1 MVAVST
7 DGEPGGFVDDGINT
21 QLRTITFSEARKG
34 FDKGEVREFLTEVA
48 DWIEGGGGD
57 VVRRR
62 LERIAQKSANMLADA
77 EDGAEGLRREAEQ
90 EARGLLDSA
99 KAEADSYRVDAEGE
113 AREHLREARAEATS
127 TRESAN
133 QYASEV
139 RTKADE
145 YSETTR
151 AEAKRET
158 DELREESTQ
167 EARQT
172 VHSAEQRADK
182 IIAEAN
188 RQRED
193 IETVIADLAHRR
205 DSVMAQARKLALEL
219 DETVD
224 GLESDI
230 GNRRTSAASAEVEA
244 PVEQVDEKGAADV
257 QTLEKLRVEPP
268 LVRNGNGNGAH

>member
-1 MVAVST
+1 M
-7 DGEPGGFVDDGINT
+7 DDGINT

-62 LERIAQKSANMLADA
+62 LERIAQKSANILADA

-99 KAEADSYRVDAEGE
+99 KAEADSYRVDAEAEG
-113 AREHLREARAEATS
+113 REHLREARAEATS

-133 QYASEV
+133 QYASEA

-158 DELREESTQ
+158 DELREESTK

-172 VHSAEQRADK
+172 VHSAEQRANQ

-193 IETVIADLAHRR
+193 IETVIGDLAHKR

-224 GLESDI
+224 GLESEI
-230 GNRRTSAASAEVEA
+230 GNRRSTAATAEVEA
-244 PVEQVDEKGAADV
+244 PAEPVDQKGAADEP
-257 QTLEKLRVEPP
+257 TLEELRVEPP

>member
-1 MVAVST
+1 
-7 DGEPGGFVDDGINT
+7 VDDGINT

-62 LERIAQKSANMLADA
+62 LERIAQKSATMLADA
-77 EDGAEGLRREAEQ
+77 EDGAEGLRREADQ

-99 KAEADSYRVDAEGE
+99 KAEADAYRVDAEAE
-113 AREHLREARAEATS
+113 AREHLREARSEATS
-127 TRESAN
+127 SRESAN
-133 QYASEV
+133 QYASET
-139 RTKADE
+139 RTKADD
-145 YSETTR
+145 YSETVR
-151 AEAKRET
+151 AEAKREA

-167 EARQT
+167 EARQAI
-172 VHSAEQRADK
+172 HAAEQRAGQ
-182 IIAEAN
+182 IVAEAN

-193 IETVIADLAHRR
+193 IETVIADLALKR

-224 GLESDI
+224 GLESEI
-230 GNRRTSAASAEVEA
+230 GNRRSTAATAEVEA
-244 PVEQVDEKGAADV
+244 PVEEAGEQGAADE
-257 QTLEKLRVEPP
+257 QTLAELSVESP
-268 LVRNGNGNGAH
+268 LVRNGNGAH

>member
-1 MVAVST
+1 M
-7 DGEPGGFVDDGINT
+7 DDGINT

-62 LERIAQKSANMLADA
+62 LERIAQKSANILADA

-99 KAEADSYRVDAEGE
+99 KAEADAYRVDAEAE

-133 QYASEV
+133 QYASET
-139 RTKADE
+139 RSQADD
-145 YSETTR
+145 YAQSTR

-158 DELREESTQ
+158 DELREETAE

-172 VHSAEQRADK
+172 VHGAEQRAEQ
-182 IIAEAN
+182 IVAEAN
-188 RQRED
+188 RQRQD
-193 IETVIADLAHRR
+193 IETVIGDLAHKR

-230 GNRRTSAASAEVEA
+230 GNRRTSSATAEVEA
-244 PVEQVDEKGAADV
+244 AAAPRAG
-257 QTLEKLRVEPP
+257 QASAGEALEELRAEPP
-268 LVRNGNGNGAH
+268 LVGNGNGNGAR

>member
-1 MVAVST
+1 M
-7 DGEPGGFVDDGINT
+7 DDGINT
-21 QLRTITFSEARKG
+21 QLRTISFSEARKG
-34 FDKGEVREFLTEVA
+34 FDKGEVREFLTEIA

-62 LERIAQKSANMLADA
+62 LERIAQKSATILADA

-99 KAEADSYRVDAEGE
+99 KAEADAYRVDAEAE

-127 TRESAN
+127 NRESAN
-133 QYASEV
+133 QYASET

-145 YSETTR
+145 YSELTR
-151 AEAKRET
+151 GEAKRET

-172 VHSAEQRADK
+172 VHSAEQRANQ

-224 GLESDI
+224 GLESEI
-230 GNRRTSAASAEVEA
+230 GNRRSGAATAEAEA
-244 PVEQVDEKGAADV
+244 PVEAGEEQGTTDDERPFEELKVAP
-257 QTLEKLRVEPP
+257 E
-268 LVRNGNGNGAH
+268 LVRNGNGSSAH

>member
-1 MVAVST
+1 
-7 DGEPGGFVDDGINT
+7 VDDGINT

-34 FDKGEVREFLTEVA
+34 FDKGEVREYLTEVA

-62 LERIAQKSANMLADA
+62 LERIAQKSANILADA

-90 EARGLLDSA
+90 EARALLDSA
-99 KAEADSYRVDAEGE
+99 KAEADAYRVDAEAE

-133 QYASEV
+133 QYASET
-139 RTKADE
+139 RTKADDYAE
-145 YSETTR
+145 GTR
-151 AEAKRET
+151 SEAKRET
-158 DELREESTQ
+158 DELREETAQ

-172 VHSAEQRADK
+172 VHSAEQRADQ

-193 IETVIADLAHRR
+193 IETVIGDLAHKR

-230 GNRRTSAASAEVEA
+230 GNRRTPAVTAEVEA
-244 PVEQVDEKGAADV
+244 PTEQIDEQSAADV
-257 QTLEKLRVEPP
+257 QTLEELRAEPP